1 MTRNQFIHQAM
12 LAMASNGKCFAPNM
26 HTLQSNIDELK
37 DMARLL
43 ADAAQETAP
52 FDE

>member
-26 HTLQSNIDELK
+26 HTIQSNIYELRV
-37 DMARLL
+37 MARRL
-43 ADAAQETAP
+43 ADAAQEEAP

>member
-12 LAMASNGKCFAPNM
+12 LAMTSNGKCFASNM

-37 DMARLL
+37 DMARRL